1 MSTPNAAEVTAV
13 DQPIEAIHVPIEA
26 WIAAFVAM
34 FIGYLLFSE
43 NGFLLTENWEMAHEF
58 FHDGRHSFG
67 VPCH

>member
-1 MSTPNAAEVTAV
+1 MTTATTEQLQNAAVE
-13 DQPIEAIHVPIEA
+13 PIRVPIEA
-26 WIAAFVAM
+26 WIAAFIALA
-34 FIGYLLFSE
+34 IGYLMLSE